1 MSTPWR
7 KPSCSRTGGIDGRGG
22 FLGILHPRETI
33 IDHTKG
39 QQPSRGNRNV
49 TFATTIDLRGT
60 TGDKELDAK
69 MAQAGRQILAEA
81 KRQSWGWQQEH
92 QMRRG

>member
-1 MSTPWR
+1 M
-7 KPSCSRTGGIDGRGG
+7 
-22 FLGILHPRETI
+22 
-33 IDHTKG
+33 
-39 QQPSRGNRNV
+39 

-69 MAQAGRQILAEA
+69 IMRAGQQFLATAKSQAP
-81 KRQSWGWQQEH
+81 GWMNEH